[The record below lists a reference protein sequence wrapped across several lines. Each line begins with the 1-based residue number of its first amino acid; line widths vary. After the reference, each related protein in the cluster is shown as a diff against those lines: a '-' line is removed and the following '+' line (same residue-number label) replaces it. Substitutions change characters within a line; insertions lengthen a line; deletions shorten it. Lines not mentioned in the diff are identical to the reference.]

1 MTRRKR
7 DSEKSPGRIPSCV
20 RMASAVSILLALNL
34 SLPGQT
40 ESKQARAQKVDKPV
54 SIDGRLDEPDWAAAP
69 EFSDFI
75 QYQPRGG
82 APASVRTV
90 AKILIDKDR
99 IYFGFMCYDPE
110 PAKIIARLTKRDSDL
125 TTDDSVG
132 VVLDTF
138 ADRRNGYLFLTNLL
152 GTQQDGRTVDDG
164 LTQDTTWDGTWTS
177 AAVRTEFGW
186 SAEIAIELGSL
197 KFVPGSEKTWGLNIG
212 RCFPRAL
219 EYSFWPGFLESPYKA
234 SQFGSLIGLDL
245 EASKKR
251 HEIIPHVISKL
262 EKGKAAELEAG
273 LDARYAFSQAV
284 SANLTLNPDF
294 ATVEAD
300 QEQINL
306 TRFEIDLQEKRNFF
320 LEGSEIYEQRIQLFY
335 SRRIGDIDGGIKLYG
350 KSGGYEFSGL
360 SALTTRDEANG
371 ADPANFSVFR
381 LKKDVLSSSSFGFL
395 AANRLVDGENGGTA
409 GFDTSL
415 NFTDKFKFTGQLA
428 LSYGERKSDNFAF
441 FLRPAY
447 ETSTF
452 HIHLRYSQLGA
463 NFGDNANAVG
473 FVSDDNRRE
482 LDSALE
488 KTFFLKTGGLERIAY
503 ESNYNIYWGMNGGL
517 RSWQVDQGLNLDLR
531 NKFSFEVQ
539 HSEEYKLYEK
549 EFRNRQTELN
559 LGYNTREW
567 QSAEIAWSFG
577 RNYDL
582 DFHLVEGRLNYK
594 LTSDFSLEYGLTR
607 LTFNPDPEKENTW
620 IHVFRATNY
629 FAKDLFLK
637 VFYQIHTAID
647 KRNIQVLF
655 VYRFQPPFGLVQLAY
670 QKGTARFGE
679 RGNQDHALFFKV
691 AFVF

>member
-1 MTRRKR
+1 MSRKR
-7 DSEKSPGRIPSCV
+7 LRIV
-20 RMASAVSILLALNL
+20 RAGTLFAAAVIALFVL
-34 SLPGQT
+34 SSGLPGQ
-40 ESKQARAQKVDKPV
+40 SVPKQARAVKIDRPILV
-54 SIDGRLDEPDWAAAP
+54 DGRLDEPEWAAAP
-69 EFSDFI
+69 DLTDFV
-75 QYQPRGG
+75 QYQPERG
-82 APASVRTV
+82 APASVRTI
-90 AKILIDKDR
+90 AKILLEKDR
-99 IYFGFMCYDPE
+99 IYFGFLCYDPE
-110 PAKIIARLTKRDSDL
+110 PAKVIARLTKRDSDL
-125 TTDDSVG
+125 TADDSVG
-132 VVLDTF
+132 IVLDTF

-177 AAVRTEFGW
+177 AAVRTDFGW
-186 SAEIAIELGSL
+186 SAEIAIELSSL
-197 KFVPGSEKTWGLNIG
+197 KFVPGKDMTWGLNIG
-212 RCFPRAL
+212 RCFPRVL
-219 EYSFWPGFLESPYKA
+219 EFSFWPGFLESPYKV
-234 SQFGSLIGLDL
+234 SQYGILLGLDL
-245 EASKKR
+245 EASKKQYQV
-251 HEIIPHVISKL
+251 IPHVLSKL
-262 EKGKAAELEAG
+262 EEGKAAEFEAG

-284 SANLTLNPDF
+284 SANLTVNPDF

-306 TRFEIDLQEKRNFF
+306 TRFELNLQEKRNFF
-320 LEGSEIYEQRIQLFY
+320 LEGSEIYNQRINLFY
-335 SRRIGDIDGGIKLYG
+335 SRRIGDIYGGVKLYG

-360 SALTTRDEANG
+360 SAQTKSVEANG
-371 ADPANFSVFR
+371 EESANFTVFR
-381 LKKDVLSSSSFGFL
+381 LKNDVMSSSSLGFL
-395 AANRLVDGENGGTA
+395 AANKLVGGRNKGTA

-415 NFTDKFKFTGQLA
+415 NFTDNFKFTGQLA
-428 LSYGERKSDNFAF
+428 LSYGDRNRDNLAF

-488 KTFFLKTGGLERIAY
+488 KTFFIKKGGLERIAY
-503 ESNYNIYWGMNGGL
+503 ESNYNISWGMNGVL
-517 RSWQVDQGLNLDLR
+517 RSWQVDQGLNVDLR
-531 NKFSFEVQ
+531 NKFSIEVQ

-594 LTSDFSLEYGLTR
+594 LTPEFSLEYGLTR
-607 LTFNPDPEKENTW
+607 LILDPDPEKESTW

-629 FAKDLFLK
+629 FGKDLFLK
-637 VFYQIHTAID
+637 VFYQVHTAID
-647 KRNIQVLF
+647 KRNVQVLF
-655 VYRFQPPFGLVQLAY
+655 VYRFQPPFGLVQIAY

-679 RGNQDHALFFKV
+679 RGRQGHTLFFKV